1 MEGIPKQAIQSVLA
15 TVLGSYVGSM
25 VGGDMGHA
33 AGVAMANYFT
43 TRNIQAAAVA
53 GVVAYGINVTVKEDI
68 VKALAAQEGITL
80 NEDDLDKVANSMSAA
95 AASLGVHMVFV

>member
-1 MEGIPKQAIQSVLA
+1 MRRVLQWQ
-15 TVLGSYVGSM
+15 
-25 VGGDMGHA
+25 
-33 AGVAMANYFT
+33 T
-43 TRNIQAAAVA
+43 TLPHETYKRRRPNHLAPTLWIVA